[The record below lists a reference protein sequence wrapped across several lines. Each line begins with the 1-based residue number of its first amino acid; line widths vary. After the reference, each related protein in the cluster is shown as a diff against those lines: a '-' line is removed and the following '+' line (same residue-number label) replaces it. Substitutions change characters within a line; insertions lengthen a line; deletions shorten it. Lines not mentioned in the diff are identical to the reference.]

1 MGFLGLSLTKNY
13 KQVQRQLDLLTK
25 SQCER
30 ERLFKIAHE
39 NVEAFK
45 IENNE
50 LQKKLDYF
58 QQAGL
63 DVIVAN
69 QGEELAE
76 LNEKV
81 KQLESEK
88 KDLLQYI
95 GKKEKDQQSMSEA
108 IKKLTIELAA
118 ERASN
123 KIMADNIKSDGK
135 KDSECCKGNYDRQCC
150 KKKKK
155 DKKGSEGPVSSQG

>member
-95 GKKEKDQQSMSEA
+95 GKKEKDQKSMSEA

-118 ERASN
+118 ERAAS
-123 KIMADNIKSDGK
+123 KMSGSEEKEH
-135 KDSECCKGNYDRQCC
+135 ECCKGNTEKQCC
-150 KKKKK
+150 GKKKKK
-155 DKKGSEGPVSSQG
+155 AKRENKGHVSSQD

>member
-30 ERLFKIAHE
+30 ERL
-39 NVEAFK
+39 FK

-118 ERASN
+118 ERAASMVSRSEE
-123 KIMADNIKSDGK
+123 KEH
-135 KDSECCKGNYDRQCC
+135 ECCKGNTEKQCC
-150 KKKKK
+150 GKKKKK
-155 DKKGSEGPVSSQG
+155 AKRENKDHVSSQD

>member
-108 IKKLTIELAA
+108 IKKLTIELAT

-123 KIMADNIKSDGK
+123 KIIADNIESDGK
-135 KDSECCKGNYDRQCC
+135 KDSECCKGNTENQCFE
-150 KKKKK
+150 KKNKKAK
-155 DKKGSEGPVSSQG
+155 R

>member
-118 ERASN
+118 ERASAN
-123 KIMADNIKSDGK
+123 LPRYEEKEHA
-135 KDSECCKGNYDRQCC
+135 CCKGNTENQCC
-150 KKKKK
+150 EKKNKKAK
-155 DKKGSEGPVSSQG
+155 RLNKGHVQSQD

>member
-76 LNEKV
+76 RKG
-81 KQLESEK
+81 QTTR
-88 KDLLQYI
+88 I
-95 GKKEKDQQSMSEA
+95 GKERPFTVHRKERKRPA
-108 IKKLTIELAA
+108 KHV
-118 ERASN
+118 RSN
-123 KIMADNIKSDGK
+123 
-135 KDSECCKGNYDRQCC
+135 
-150 KKKKK
+150 
-155 DKKGSEGPVSSQG
+155 

>member
-45 IENNE
+45 IENKE

-118 ERASN
+118 ERAAS
-123 KIMADNIKSDGK
+123 KVSG
-135 KDSECCKGNYDRQCC
+135 SEEKEHEYCKGNTEKQCC
-150 KKKKK
+150 GKKNKKANR
-155 DKKGSEGPVSSQG
+155 

>member
-118 ERASN
+118 ERAASMVSRSEE
-123 KIMADNIKSDGK
+123 KEH
-135 KDSECCKGNYDRQCC
+135 ECCKGNTEKQCC
-150 KKKKK
+150 GKKKKK
-155 DKKGSEGPVSSQG
+155 AKRENKGHVSSQD